1 MINNKLLRYILSIV
15 LCALTA
21 MHISRWLFIGPSLNQ
36 LSIPVFVLMI
46 VALIKKDRRIYFLSF
61 LLMGIV
67 CIITLKKPDDL
78 TPVILF
84 FIALLYYGNF
94 KTLIISIAS
103 IPSAYMV
110 NMFIYNHTDF
120 FNIPVGI
127 VGNVGILIFLYI
139 AVIRQPSNIDHL
151 SKVTPLNKRQLL
163 ILKYLAA
170 GVSRKEMPD
179 KIQDRELWKHDIDKF
194 SFHIINSEI
203 ADIKTRL
210 DIESEFELGIWYN
223 KKTEIPINPSKS

>member
-15 LCALTA
+15 LCALTS

-36 LSIPVFVLMI
+36 LSIPVFLIMI
-46 VALIKKDRRIYFLSF
+46 IALIKRNRKIYFLSF
-61 LLMGIV
+61 FLMGIV
-67 CIITLKKPDDL
+67 CIITLNKPDDL

-94 KTLIISIAS
+94 KTLIFSIAS
-103 IPSAYMV
+103 IPSAYMI
-110 NMFIYNHTDF
+110 NMFIYNHADF
-120 FNIPVGI
+120 YNLPVGI

-163 ILKYLAA
+163 ILKYLAI
-170 GVSRKEMPD
+170 GISRKEMPE
-179 KIQDRELWKHDIDKF
+179 KVPERELWKHDIDKF
-194 SFHIINSEI
+194 SFHIINSDI
-203 ADIKTRL
+203 ADIKTVL
-210 DIESEFELGIWYN
+210 DIDSEFELGIWYN
-223 KKTEIPINPSKS
+223 KKTEISRNPSKS

>member
-1 MINNKLLRYILSIV
+1 
-15 LCALTA
+15 
-21 MHISRWLFIGPSLNQ
+21 MHVSRWLFIGPSLNQ
-36 LSIPVFVLMI
+36 LSIPVFILMI
-46 VALIKKDRRIYFLSF
+46 IALLKRDRKIYFLSF
-61 LLMGIV
+61 FLMGIV

-94 KTLIISIAS
+94 KTLILSIAS
-103 IPSAYMV
+103 IPSAYII
-110 NMFIYNHTDF
+110 NMFIYNHADF
-120 FNIPVGI
+120 YNLPVGI

-151 SKVTPLNKRQLL
+151 SKVTPLSKRQLL
-163 ILKYLAA
+163 ILKYLAI
-170 GVSRKEMPD
+170 GVSRKEMPE
-179 KIQDRELWKHDIDKF
+179 KVPERELWKHDIDKF

-203 ADIKTRL
+203 AEIKTKL

-223 KKTEIPINPSKS
+223 KKTEINRNPSKS